1 MNRPGRGC
9 FTCKLA
15 ECTGCVSVQCTAEE
29 SAMLRCAQ
37 LANQPRKK
45 SPKRRQTVTGDMKDL
60 QRQYNT
66 EYGGFTT

>member
-37 LANQPRKK
+37 LANQARKK
-45 SPKRRQTVTGDMKDL
+45 RTR
-60 QRQYNT
+60 N
-66 EYGGFTT
+66 GGKPLRAT